1 MPTSNNRQYS
11 KQEIAAMASQIREK
25 YFSSEKPM
33 DGLLNIIGKNHGKVE
48 VSFEVPEET
57 LKIKEDRSF
66 VITIPANTSP
76 LRDVFTVAHELGHYF
91 LHSDQTTPASFNRKG
106 TNQKE
111 TEANWFAAELL
122 MPATLFKKASEELQ
136 HDPQKVAAKFGVS
149 GAAARVRM
157 TVLGLV

>member
-25 YFSSEKPM
+25 YFSSENPM
-33 DGLLNIIGKNHGKVE
+33 DGLLNIIGKNHGTLE
-48 VSFEVPEET
+48 VSFGVPEET
-57 LKIKEDRSF
+57 LKIREDGSF
-66 VITIPANTSP
+66 VITIPANNSP

-91 LHSDQTTPASFNRKG
+91 LHSDRISPASFNRSG

-122 MPATLFKKASEELQ
+122 MPTHLFRKASEELQ
-136 HDPQKVAAKFGVS
+136 YDPQRVAARFGVS